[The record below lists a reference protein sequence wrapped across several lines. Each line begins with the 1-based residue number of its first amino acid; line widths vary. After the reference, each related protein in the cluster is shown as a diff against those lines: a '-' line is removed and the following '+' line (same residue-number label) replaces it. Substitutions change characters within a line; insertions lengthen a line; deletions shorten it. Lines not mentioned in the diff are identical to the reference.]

1 MALLLPS
8 IWFTHSIC
16 RFYFFFSAG
25 TAPVNRNLKTKPD
38 MADEDSTTHSQSSR
52 SSTPNVSNPGT
63 PRQDLSQEVR
73 ATPPL
78 AVASATSGIQR
89 TIPGQAQP
97 PSTPVVPPAATAVAS
112 TAAAA
117 AAIVTPPQQHVLPH
131 QPQSKYSSLLAVIE
145 DMGRDIRPT
154 YAGNR
159 TSSERLKRSIVHARI
174 LVRECLMECERSART
189 WLTAVCALLS
199 IVCSQ

>member
-1 MALLLPS
+1 
-8 IWFTHSIC
+8 
-16 RFYFFFSAG
+16 
-25 TAPVNRNLKTKPD
+25 
-38 MADEDSTTHSQSSR
+38 MADAEDSTTTHSHSSR

-63 PRQDLSQEVR
+63 PRQELAQEVR

-78 AVASATSGIQR
+78 AGPSFSSSIQR
-89 TIPGQAQP
+89 TVPGQAQP
-97 PSTPVVPPAATAVAS
+97 PSLPMPPSAAVAAAATAAA
-112 TAAAA
+112 TAAAMA
-117 AAIVTPPQQHVLPH
+117 TPPPQQQGAHALPP

-189 WLTAVCALLS
+189 
-199 IVCSQ
+199 

>member
-1 MALLLPS
+1 
-8 IWFTHSIC
+8 
-16 RFYFFFSAG
+16 
-25 TAPVNRNLKTKPD
+25 
-38 MADEDSTTHSQSSR
+38 MADEDSTTQSQSSR

-63 PRQDLSQEVR
+63 PRQELNQEVR

-78 AVASATSGIQR
+78 AVPSTSSTVQR
-89 TIPGQAQP
+89 TIPGQPQP
-97 PSTPVVPPAATAVAS
+97 PSSSSSSAAPVGFTAVGAAATTPSA
-112 TAAAA
+112 TPM
-117 AAIVTPPQQHVLPH
+117 VTPPQQQGSLHQLTPH

-189 WLTAVCALLS
+189 
-199 IVCSQ
+199 